1 MLILETW
8 YKDMQMLFILPNYM
22 TILAL
27 LFMFFMIKTTNF
39 DYFCTQNEK

>member
-1 MLILETW
+1 MLILETCH
-8 YKDMQMLFILPNYM
+8 KDMQTSFIFPNNES
-22 TILAL
+22 ILAL